1 MTLSTPRGLGSN
13 EVKEEQF
20 RNLLF
25 QEIQQA
31 SVSNGLEIPKTNDL
45 SIIDVKSNFSALPN
59 QGMRVTPRSTRVHF
73 IEGKSNS
80 RLGTHLALKEI
91 ADEKEE
97 FLHDEK
103 QLKIDEIVTT
113 IQMDLHKVYYL
124 YLLILILYTCC
135 NIYL

>member
-1 MTLSTPRGLGSN
+1 M
-13 EVKEEQF
+13 
-20 RNLLF
+20 LF

-31 SVSNGLEIPKTNDL
+31 SISSGLEIPKTNEL
-45 SIIDVKSNFSALPN
+45 SIIDVKSNLSALPN
-59 QGMRVTPRSTRVHF
+59 QGICVTPRSTRVHF

-80 RLGTHLALKEI
+80 KKGTHLALKEI

-124 YLLILILYTCC
+124 YSLIWILYTCC
-135 NIYL
+135 DIYLHIIYLYSDEK